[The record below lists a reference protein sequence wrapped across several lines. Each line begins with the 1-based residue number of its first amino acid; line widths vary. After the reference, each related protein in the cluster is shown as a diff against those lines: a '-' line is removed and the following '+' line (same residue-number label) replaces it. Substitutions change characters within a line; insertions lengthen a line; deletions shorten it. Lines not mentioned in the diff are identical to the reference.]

1 MVEEK
6 IEEDNEIVEF
16 EDLEDF
22 RERINGFIDNLKESK
37 DNFIIKM
44 ELSNLINKMQ
54 KERHDRNSEGKWYAK
69 N

>member
-44 ELSNLINKMQ
+44 ELSNLINKM
-54 KERHDRNSEGKWYAK
+54 
-69 N
+69 